1 MNNPRS
7 KRRRPSIRIHETK
20 ASPQC
25 DGLWVPSRT
34 RPRRLG
40 LPPAAPRAY
49 VVAGRAERGRRDE
62 RVPPVV
68 VLSSSGIVAPVPA
81 VARDLGRQK
90 FRVNM
95 LRRAS
100 KHLRAAM
107 GLGLPE
113 ADRAP
118 PITLLPR
125 GHSNQGSPL
134 SSVPRREPAHLH
146 FATIVKPAR
155 CLPLFSFSTS
165 SQGHGSLLPPLVK
178 HHPACRSPHLL
189 TCEWRH
195 PLGQAAQ
202 LQSR

>member
-49 VVAGRAERGRRDE
+49 VVAGRAERGRRGRTCPRRSTLVAE
-62 RVPPVV
+62 
-68 VLSSSGIVAPVPA
+68 SSRPA

-189 TCEWRH
+189 TCEWTH